1 MGKIKEMKRRRDE
14 SLRKEFEQLA
24 VNGSTKGVVAYLAD
38 KYNMSRMHVYRIIE
52 QGD

>member
-24 VNGSTKGVVAYLAD
+24 ESGSTKGVVARLAE
-38 KYNMSRMHVYRIIE
+38 KYNLSRMHVYRIIE
-52 QGD
+52 RD